1 MVWLSILATAQ
12 AISELSLNGMM
23 IVYLIQPYREVEG
36 DEKMVVNQAVRAIA
50 GQDQAA
56 ILETVEEQ
64 SFLIDA

>member
-1 MVWLSILATAQ
+1 MVWLSVLATAQ

-23 IVYLIQPYREVEG
+23 IIYLIQPYREVEG

>member
-1 MVWLSILATAQ
+1 MWLSVLATAQ

-23 IVYLIQPYREVEG
+23 IIYLIQPYREVEG

>member
-1 MVWLSILATAQ
+1 MWLSVLATAQ
-12 AISELSLNGMM
+12 AITELSLNGMM

>member
-1 MVWLSILATAQ
+1 MWLSILATAQ